1 LGIKLGFSLQA
12 DYMIKGA
19 GEKSAE
25 ENGRDRDSR
34 NSRIMMIRCAS
45 LFILFI

>member
-12 DYMIKGA
+12 DNMIKGA

-25 ENGRDRDSR
+25 ENGWG
-34 NSRIMMIRCAS
+34 
-45 LFILFI
+45 